1 MKKIA
6 VTVVLLLCTSFI
18 FSGDIAQYVNLGF
31 SSNSKYFMFGQYG
44 ISSEDTKAFAETYI
58 VDVKRNEFIINGVN
72 RREFS
77 DEILPGQEGLG
88 ALFTIL
94 ENSLAIISKTGIN
107 HISTGRV
114 VYLLVN
120 GAKPK
125 DRLEFRDFYK
135 GDSYIV
141 TFVQESFGSDDN
153 VSSSFHI
160 NLAVTDKM
168 NRTRTYTIGLPDFK
182 RKDVL
187 GYRIKQVVF
196 TPSEEGL
203 VFVIEKEINGSN
215 GKTIRYMVETMVF

>member
-6 VTVVLLLCTSFI
+6 VTLVFLLCTSFI

-31 SSNSKYFMFGQYG
+31 SNNSKYFMFGQYG

-58 VDVKRNEFIINGVN
+58 VDVSRNNYIINGVN
-72 RREFS
+72 SRVFS

-94 ENSLAIISKTGIN
+94 ENSMAIISKTGIN
-107 HISTGRV
+107 HIATGRV

-125 DRLEFRDFYK
+125 ERLEFRDFYK
-135 GDSYIV
+135 DDSYTV
-141 TFVQESFGSDDN
+141 TLVQESFGSDEN
-153 VSSSFHI
+153 ISSSFHI
-160 NLAVTDKM
+160 NLAVTDKLD
-168 NRTRTYTIGLPDFK
+168 RTRTYTIGLPDYK
-182 RKDVL
+182 RKDVS

-203 VFVIEKEINGSN
+203 VFVIEKEIHGSN
-215 GKTIRYMVETMVF
+215 GKSIRYMVETLVF

>member
-141 TFVQESFGSDDN
+141 TFVQESFGSDEN

>member
-58 VDVKRNEFIINGVN
+58 VDVKRNEFLINGVN
-72 RREFS
+72 SREFS

-141 TFVQESFGSDDN
+141 TFVQESFGSDEN

>member
-6 VTVVLLLCTSFI
+6 IIVVFLLCASII
-18 FSGDIAQYVNLGF
+18 FSGDIAQYINLGF

-44 ISSEDTKAFAETYI
+44 ISAEDTKAFAETYI
-58 VDVKRNEFIINGVN
+58 VDVSKNDFISNGVN
-72 RREFS
+72 SRVFS

-88 ALFTIL
+88 ALFTLMGSSL
-94 ENSLAIISKTGIN
+94 EIISKTGIN
-107 HISTGRV
+107 HIGTGRV

-125 DRLEFRDFYK
+125 ERLEFRDFYK
-135 GDSYIV
+135 GDFYTV
-141 TFVQESFGSDDN
+141 TLVQESFGSDSN
-153 VSSSFHI
+153 VNSSFHI

-168 NRTRTYTIGLPDFK
+168 NKTRTYTIGLPNYK

-203 VFVIEKEINGSN
+203 VFVIEKEIIGSN
-215 GKTIRYMVETMVF
+215 GKSIRYMVETLVF

>member
-1 MKKIA
+1 MKKIV
-6 VTVVLLLCTSFI
+6 VTVVFLLCTSFI

-58 VDVKRNEFIINGVN
+58 VDVNRNDFIINGVN

-77 DEILPGQEGLG
+77 DEILPGQDGLG

-94 ENSLAIISKTGIN
+94 ENSLATISKTGIN

-125 DRLEFRDFYK
+125 ERLEFRDFYK
-135 GDSYIV
+135 GDSYTV
-141 TFVQESFGSDDN
+141 TLIQESFGSDDK

-160 NLAVTDKM
+160 NLAVTDKLD
-168 NRTRTYTIGLPDFK
+168 RTRTYTIGLPDYK

-196 TPSEEGL
+196 TPSEKGL

-215 GKTIRYMVETMVF
+215 GKTIRYMVETLVF